1 MALQSSGQ
9 ISLNDLHVEAGG
21 TTGTQASMNDSDI
34 RGLVSAAANS
44 QMTFSSF
51 YGASAVSNWS
61 ATMTVGSNTFAKIT
75 SRGYSVAYAGL
86 IPAFGSVTDTTVDN
100 FGGSTLHGLYHVL
113 SLVVLRVTG
122 NHANSGF
129 STLTVGSTTFSRSAA
144 VHSYDAAYNYTQWQ
158 WSGVTSNPFGTSGT
172 KSVSLT

>member
-1 MALQSSGQ
+1 MPLQSSGQ

-21 TTGTQASMNDSDI
+21 TSGTQASMNDSDI
-34 RGLVSAAANS
+34 RGLLNAAANS

-61 ATMTVGSNTFAKIT
+61 ATLTVGSNTVAKVT
-75 SRGYSVAYAGL
+75 SKGYSTAFSVVN
-86 IPAFGSVTDTTVDN
+86 AFGSVTDNTVDN
-100 FGGSTLHGLYHVL
+100 FGGSTLHGLYSVL
-113 SLVVLRVTG
+113 SFVILRITG

-129 STLTVGSTTFSRSAA
+129 STLTVGSSTYSRTAA
-144 VHSYDAAYNYTQWQ
+144 IHSYDATNNFTQWQ
-158 WSGVTSNPFGTSGT
+158 WNSSNPFGSSGT

>member
-61 ATMTVGSNTFAKIT
+61 ATMTVASNTYAKLT
-75 SRGYSVAYAGL
+75 SYGYSVAYGGV
-86 IPAFGSVTDTTVDN
+86 IPTFGSVTDNTVDN
-100 FGGSTLHGLYHVL
+100 FGGSTLHGLYHIL
-113 SLVVLRVTG
+113 SSLIFRVTG

-129 STLTVGSTTFSRSAA
+129 STLTIGSNTYSRSAA
-144 VHSYDAAYNYTQWQ
+144 LHSYDATYNFTVWQ
-158 WSGVTSNPFGTSGT
+158 WSTVTSNPLGTSGT